1 MTQISHRTVK
11 AQTENPWGG
20 DSKPATWAP
29 PAPRPPR
36 WSATPVPRC
45 GCARRRPSTGPRGR
59 WDGFPTEQRG
69 SVPQPGGRAGSHVN
83 AAPLWG
89 VRGGPLASTVPPTR
103 HLCHEKHSRRVPVEG
118 QSTETPDW
126 SSEASRTRKRGRL
139 RNVPAP
145 RSCRPA
151 PRDGTSCRVGPGR
164 GPGQKQEVWTQDRG
178 RADPHTAVRRAGRG
192 TSRGGPRA
200 TSGLSC
206 ECESLLE
213 WEVCWQ
219 TPRTRVA
226 GTWWAEAAEKGTD
239 Q

>member
-29 PAPRPPR
+29 PPPAPRGGARPP
-36 WSATPVPRC
+36 SPGAAV
-45 GCARRRPSTGPRGR
+45 RGDDPPQDR
-59 WDGFPTEQRG
+59 EEGGDGFPTEQRG

-178 RADPHTAVRRAGRG
+178 RAAPHTAVR
-192 TSRGGPRA
+192 
-200 TSGLSC
+200 
-206 ECESLLE
+206 
-213 WEVCWQ
+213 
-219 TPRTRVA
+219 
-226 GTWWAEAAEKGTD
+226 
-239 Q
+239 